1 MKSLFARA
9 LGISA
14 LSALCGCATHHHAT
28 AETSSPRNTDIVV
41 FMVGDSTMA
50 NKPVIPAN
58 PERGWGQMLQGYF
71 KDGVRISNHALNG
84 RSSKSFIDEGKWSPV
99 VNAIQPGDYVII
111 QFGHND
117 QPGKGPKRF
126 TEPFGTYKENL
137 EKYIRETRE
146 KHGKPILCTSVV
158 RRKFDAEGKLID
170 THGDY
175 IVATR
180 QVAAEQNVPLLELNQ
195 LTQELV
201 SEMGDEQSKRLYDWI
216 PAGEFSKYPK
226 ELKDDTH
233 FNAFGASRVCDLA
246 VEEINRHV
254 PDLAKH
260 LNQSS
265 KTNATTAPALEK

>member
-146 KHGKPILCTSVV
+146 KQGKPILCTSVV

-246 VEEINRHV
+246 VEEISRHV

-260 LNQSS
+260 FNQST